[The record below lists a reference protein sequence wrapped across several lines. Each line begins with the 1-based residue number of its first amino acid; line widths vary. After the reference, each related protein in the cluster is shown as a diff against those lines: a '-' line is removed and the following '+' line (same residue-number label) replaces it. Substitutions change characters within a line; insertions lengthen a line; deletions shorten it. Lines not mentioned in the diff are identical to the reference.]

1 MKTIIRLL
9 TILVFLVPP
18 LLVKCQIITP
28 QIKANFGVDG
38 DLRANFYNNFG
49 SNGNDDWF
57 STSLPGAAGKW
68 VIDTTGAAYITSRY
82 AVDPDFRKL
91 PFFRTMA
98 YPAYSIVNNRMLIDA
113 VFIRDY
119 HGTDSTIFK
128 SGNKNGM
135 SPQFW
140 ATPVAQSVPDK
151 NEILDM
157 MVHVRRAGPNKTD
170 SLWMIGG
177 ISIENTTGNRYFDF
191 EMYQTDIY
199 YDRSTL
205 SFYNYGPQAGH
216 TAWQFNS
223 AGEVTVPGDII
234 FTAEYSSSSLTYLE
248 ARIWVHKSALL
259 MTPEGFIWG
268 GSFEGDGTAA
278 EYGYANIRP
287 LTVGAFYTGLQNSG
301 TTWAGP
307 FQLVIGDNSV
317 LSNYTK
323 GQFMEFS
330 VNLTKLGLDP
340 VTLLG
345 GNECG
350 MPFRRVLVKT
360 RSSASF
366 TAELKDFVGPFDFFL
381 PARADAAANVPLFCG
396 EGQSISE
403 ISVLDPSPT
412 SIYTWTTP
420 DGNIV
425 GTSSGPTITVD
436 TPGTYI
442 VAQQLQS
449 GCSIYA
455 SDTVSIISDPDCALL
470 SGSMLSFDAAV
481 KESIA
486 RLNWRTS
493 NEGVISLLTVEI
505 SIDGE
510 NFTPVTNIPVKNLD
524 HEILAYNYNDDLDK
538 ILAPVIYYRIK
549 ISGNNG
555 TVLYSKIE
563 RVSNYSEEKESLRV
577 IPNPFQSNSKIYY
590 NSKTSETMQVRV
602 VDFLGRTKMIF
613 KSDIQKGFNTIALE
627 KMSVLKKGV
636 YFIQLLD
643 NKSMIVGSQK
653 IVMR

>member
-1 MKTIIRLL
+1 MKTITRLL
-9 TILVFLVPP
+9 TILVILVPP
-18 LLVKCQIITP
+18 LWVNCQIITP
-28 QIKANFGVDG
+28 QIKANFGIDG

-57 STSLPGAAGKW
+57 TTSLPGAAGKS
-68 VIDTTGAAYITSRY
+68 VIDTTGAAYIVSRY
-82 AVDPDFRKL
+82 ATDPDFRKL

-98 YPAYSIVNNRMLIDA
+98 FPSFSIVNNRMLLDA

-119 HGTDSTIFK
+119 HETDSTIFK

-151 NEILDM
+151 NEILDI
-157 MVHVRRAGPNKTD
+157 MVHVRRDGPSKTD

-199 YDRSTL
+199 YDRNTL

-268 GSFEGDGTAA
+268 GSFEGDGNAA
-278 EYGYANIRP
+278 EYGYANIKP
-287 LTVGAFYTGLQNSG
+287 LTVGAFYTGLQNASA
-301 TTWAGP
+301 TWAGP
-307 FQLVIGDNSV
+307 FKLVIGDNSV
-317 LSNYTK
+317 LNDYAK

-350 MPFRRVLVKT
+350 MPFRRVLVKS

-412 SIYTWTTP
+412 SIYTWTTA

-436 TPGTYI
+436 LPGTYI
-442 VAQQLQS
+442 VAQQLQT

-455 SDTVSIISDPDCALL
+455 SDTVRIISDPDCALL
-470 SGSMLSFDAAV
+470 SGSILSFDANV
-481 KESIA
+481 KESITK
-486 RLNWRTS
+486 LEWRTS
-493 NEGVISLLTVEI
+493 NAGVISSLTVER

-510 NFTPVTNIPVKNLD
+510 NFTLVANIPVKNLNQ
-524 HEILAYNYNDDLDK
+524 EILAYNYKDDLDK
-538 ILAPVIYYRIK
+538 IFAPVIYYRIK
-549 ISGNNG
+549 ITGYNG
-555 TVLYSKIE
+555 TVLYSKVE
-563 RVSNYSEEKESLRV
+563 LVSNYSEAQETLRI
-577 IPNPFQSNSKIYY
+577 IPNPFQSSSKIYY
-590 NSKTSETMQVRV
+590 NSKSAETLQVRV
-602 VDFLGRTKMIF
+602 VDLLGRTKMVF
-613 KSDIQKGFNTIALE
+613 KSEVQKGFNAIALD
-627 KMSVLKKGV
+627 KISFLKKGV
-636 YFIQLLD
+636 YLIQLMD
-643 NKSMIVGSQK
+643 SKSTIKGNQK
-653 IVMR
+653 IVM

>member
-1 MKTIIRLL
+1 MKAGIKILTVLL
-9 TILVFLVPP
+9 FMVPP
-18 LLVKCQIITP
+18 LWADCQIITP

-49 SNGNDDWF
+49 ANGNDDWF
-57 STSLPGAAGKW
+57 STSLPGASGKY
-68 VIDTTGAAYITSRY
+68 VIDTSGAAAITARY
-82 AVDPDFRKL
+82 VTDLNFRKL
-91 PFFRTMA
+91 PFFRTMN
-98 YPAYSIVNNRMLIDA
+98 YPAYSIINNRMLIDA

-128 SGNKNGM
+128 AGNKNGM

-140 ATPVAQSVPDK
+140 ATPVAQSIPDK

-157 MVHVRRAGPNKTD
+157 MVHVRRQGPNKTD

-199 YDRSTL
+199 YDRNTL

-216 TAWQFNS
+216 TAWQFNT

-234 FTAEYSSSSLTYLE
+234 FTAEYSSSALTFLE
-248 ARIWVHKSALL
+248 ARIWVHRSALD

-268 GSFEGDGTAA
+268 GSFEGAGTSA
-278 EYGYANIRP
+278 EYGYANIKP
-287 LTVGAFYTGLQNSG
+287 LTAGAFYTGLQNSM

-307 FQLVIGDNSV
+307 FKLVLGSNSV
-317 LSNYTK
+317 VNDYTK

-360 RSSASF
+360 RASSSF
-366 TAELKDFVGPFDFFL
+366 DAELKDFVGPFDFFL
-381 PARADAAANVPLFCG
+381 PPRADAAATVPLFCG
-396 EGQSISE
+396 AGEAISE
-403 ISVLDPSPT
+403 INVLDPSPT

-425 GTSSGPTITVD
+425 GTTTGPAITVD
-436 TPGTYI
+436 TPGIYI
-442 VAQQLQS
+442 VSQQLQA

-455 SDTVSIISDPDCALL
+455 QDTVSIIADPDCAILGRALL
-470 SGSMLSFDAAV
+470 AFDANV
-481 KESIA
+481 KQSVA
-486 RLNWRTS
+486 QLNWSTN
-493 NEGVISLLTVEI
+493 NEGVISLLTIER
-505 SIDGE
+505 SIDGK
-510 NFTPVTNIPVKNLD
+510 NFTSIADIDPRKDDREVLY
-524 HEILAYNYNDDLDK
+524 YNYNDDLDK
-538 ILAPVIYYRIK
+538 IPVPVLYYRIK
-549 ISGNNG
+549 LTGHYG
-555 TVLYSKIE
+555 TSLYSNVV
-563 RVSNYSEEKESLRV
+563 RVSNYSADNAALRI
-577 IPNPFQSNSKIYY
+577 IPNPFQKQSKIYF
-590 NSKTSETMQVRV
+590 NADSSEPMHIRV
-602 VDFLGRTKMIF
+602 VDIVGRVRGSF
-613 KSDIQKGFNTIALE
+613 KTNVQKGFNIIDLERLSALN
-627 KMSVLKKGV
+627 SGIYYV
-636 YFIQLLD
+636 QLL
-643 NKSMIVGSQK
+643 NEKHLQVGSQR
-653 IVMR
+653 IVVP

>member
-1 MKTIIRLL
+1 
-9 TILVFLVPP
+9 
-18 LLVKCQIITP
+18 
-28 QIKANFGVDG
+28 
-38 DLRANFYNNFG
+38 
-49 SNGNDDWF
+49 
-57 STSLPGAAGKW
+57 
-68 VIDTTGAAYITSRY
+68 
-82 AVDPDFRKL
+82 
-91 PFFRTMA
+91 
-98 YPAYSIVNNRMLIDA
+98 MLIDA

-128 SGNKNGM
+128 AGNKNGM

-199 YDRSTL
+199 YDRNTL
-205 SFYNYGPQAGH
+205 SFYNYGPHAGH

-278 EYGYANIRP
+278 EYGYANIKP

-301 TTWAGP
+301 NTWAGP
-307 FQLVIGDNSV
+307 FKLVIGDNSV
-317 LSNYTK
+317 LNDYTK

-350 MPFRRVLVKT
+350 MPFRRVLVKS
-360 RSSASF
+360 RSSSSF

-381 PARADAAANVPLFCG
+381 PARADAAANVPMFCG
-396 EGQSISE
+396 DQQSVSE
-403 ISVLDPSPT
+403 INVIDPSPT

-455 SDTVSIISDPDCALL
+455 SDTVNIIRDPDCALL
-470 SGSMLSFDAAV
+470 SGSMLSFDATV

-493 NEGVISLLTVEI
+493 NEGVISLLTVER

-510 NFTPVTNIPVKNLD
+510 SFTPVINIPVKKFD
-524 HEILAYNYNDDLDK
+524 HEILTYNYNDDLDK

-563 RVSNYSEEKESLRV
+563 RVTNYSEEKESLRV
-577 IPNPFQSNSKIYY
+577 IPNPFQESSKIYY
-590 NSKTSETMQVRV
+590 NSKTSESMQVRV
-602 VDFLGRTKMIF
+602 VDFLGRTKLIF
-613 KSDIQKGFNTIALE
+613 KSDIQKGFNTISLE
-627 KMSVLKKGV
+627 KISVLKKGV

-643 NKSMIVGSQK
+643 NKLMIVGSQK